1 MGVSVSEIWQERKQE
16 DRCGERNWEI
26 DMRKKKKKGI
36 DMGDRE
42 EIIIIITI
50 IKKELFRWEW

>member
-1 MGVSVSEIWQERKQE
+1 
-16 DRCGERNWEI
+16 
-26 DMRKKKKKGI
+26 MRKKKKKGI

-50 IKKELFRWEW
+50 IKKELFR